1 VPKKLVVFGCSL
13 GSKGVTTD
21 GVMLN
26 RFCVFFYSSG
36 FLIGTAL
43 SVGAKRLVVFGFCA
57 NIVSL

>member
-1 VPKKLVVFGCSL
+1 MPKKLVVFGCSL
-13 GSKGVTTD
+13 DSKGVTTD

-26 RFCVFFYSSG
+26 RFSVFFYSSD

-43 SVGAKRLVVFGFCA
+43 SVRAKMLVVFGFCA